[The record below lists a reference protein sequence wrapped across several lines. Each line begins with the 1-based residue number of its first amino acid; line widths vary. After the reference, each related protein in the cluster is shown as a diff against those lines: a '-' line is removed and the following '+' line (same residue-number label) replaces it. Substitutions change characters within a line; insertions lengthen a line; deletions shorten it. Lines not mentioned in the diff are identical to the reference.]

1 MADRNTKETRKS
13 PGGATAL
20 IRAGV
25 IILLGSAAL
34 AGAVYSAQSVER
46 MLMRDPRF
54 YLPGPAD
61 YGEESPNVTV
71 EGLRYASRAKLLQV
85 FAPDFGRSI
94 YLLPLDLRRASLLR
108 LSWVRDATVRRIWP
122 NRLDIR
128 IAEREPAAF
137 VELPYG
143 AISRYALI
151 DSDGVI
157 LDPPAKARFN
167 LPVLR
172 GVRPAESL
180 ALRGQRVRR
189 MQKLMRDLGHLGDGV
204 SEVDVAD
211 LDDLKVRLN
220 MKDQTFLLELGDAD
234 FAARLQNFFS
244 HYAEVHARVPWAS
257 ALDLR
262 LEDRITAIGGS
273 QNVQ

>member
-1 MADRNTKETRKS
+1 MKTNN
-13 PGGATAL
+13 GAAAL

-25 IILLGSAAL
+25 IVLLGSGAL
-34 AGAVYSAQSVER
+34 AGAIYGTQSVER

-61 YGEESPNVTV
+61 YGEESPNVAV

-85 FAPDFGRSI
+85 FAPDFGRSV

-128 IAEREPAAF
+128 IAERVPGAF
-137 VELPYG
+137 VEVPFG
-143 AISRYALI
+143 PMSRYALI

-157 LDPPAKARFN
+157 LDPPTKARFS

-172 GVRPAESL
+172 GVRPTESL

-189 MQKLMRDLGHLGDGV
+189 MQRMMRDLGHLGDNV

-220 MKDQTFLLELGDAD
+220 MKDQAFLLELGDAD
-234 FAARLQNFFS
+234 FAARLQNFFN
-244 HYAEVHARVPWAS
+244 HYSEVHARVPWAS
-257 ALDLR
+257 SLDLR
-262 LEDRITAIGGS
+262 LEDRITAIGGAP
-273 QNVQ
+273 NGN

>member
-1 MADRNTKETRKS
+1 MAERTKKETTKN
-13 PGGATAL
+13 PGAAAL
-20 IRAGV
+20 IRAAV
-25 IILLGSAAL
+25 ILLLGSAAL
-34 AGAVYSAQSVER
+34 AGAIYGAQSVER
-46 MLMRDPRF
+46 TLMRDPRF

-71 EGLRYASRAKLLQV
+71 EGLHYASRVKLLQV
-85 FAPDFGRSI
+85 FAPDYGRSI
-94 YLLPLDLRRASLLR
+94 YLLPLDVRRASLLR

-122 NRLDIR
+122 NRLDIQ
-128 IAEREPAAF
+128 IAERQPAAF
-137 VELPYG
+137 VEVPFG
-143 AISRYALI
+143 PMSRYALI

-157 LDPPAKARFN
+157 LDPPSKARFN

-172 GVRPAESL
+172 GVRPTEAL

-189 MQKLMRDLGHLGDGV
+189 MQRMLRDLGHLGDNI

-220 MKDQTFLLELGDAD
+220 MKDQAFLLELGDSN
-234 FAARLQNFFS
+234 FAPRLQNFFN
-244 HYAEVHARVPWAS
+244 HYSEVHARVPWAS
-257 ALDLR
+257 SLDLR

-273 QNVQ
+273 PNAQ